1 MRPFMFMMVCTGLL
15 FCAAGTDAAQMG
27 KPAPPPPPGP
37 VTLDLDPAPGDQ
49 GKREVQG
56 VQPGATVT
64 VEVVAL
70 RGARG
75 ATGFTATLTFDT
87 TQVVYEGFEAG
98 PLIPEIQTL
107 PLLKGD
113 TLEVGGGQFGAGA
126 GAAQDAGTLGFLRFK
141 TTPRFKAQTAVALTR
156 ARYRKRGE
164 MRSFEAQIRVVLKR
178 QGHAGR

>member
-70 RGARG
+70 
-75 ATGFTATLTFDT
+75 
-87 TQVVYEGFEAG
+87 
-98 PLIPEIQTL
+98 
-107 PLLKGD
+107 
-113 TLEVGGGQFGAGA
+113 
-126 GAAQDAGTLGFLRFK
+126 
-141 TTPRFKAQTAVALTR
+141 TR